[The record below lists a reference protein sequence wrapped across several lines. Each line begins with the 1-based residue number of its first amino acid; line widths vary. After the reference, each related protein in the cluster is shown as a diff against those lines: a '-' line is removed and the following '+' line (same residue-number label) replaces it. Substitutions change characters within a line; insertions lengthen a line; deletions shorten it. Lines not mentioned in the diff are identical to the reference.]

1 MKIKK
6 YVDLVYGAFKKKPE
20 RLVRFSGRWVDS
32 NLPFPRSSNTFFANI
47 TQSEVQILFGISNF
61 LTDDVKAL
69 SIFSISPLKVV
80 ELRDFLTSV
89 VEQYEAKFSSLAPPP
104 SPTEGESSPGTL
116 IH

>member
-1 MKIKK
+1 MKIRK
-6 YVDLVYGAFKKKPE
+6 YLDLLSGVIKKKPE

-32 NLPFPRSSNTFFANI
+32 NLPFPRSSNTFFAHI

-89 VEQYEAKFSSLAPPP
+89 IEQYETKFSSP
-104 SPTEGESSPGTL
+104 SPAGEDSPSGTL